1 MERDHSVAKRLVGA
15 IYSRAAGKL
24 YEPIVVQRAFPLLGG
39 NLNDLVLEQGQDA
52 VASAHGAPIL
62 DMPVGT
68 AYFTTAIA
76 RQHAGMVIGV
86 DIAEGMV
93 RQANVV
99 AREAGL
105 TNLLAV
111 QADAHK
117 LPFPDGCFGAVLCTN
132 GLQVIPGLS
141 PTVTELVR
149 VLRPRGTVYVSFLSA
164 PVTQFLS
171 ATRRS
176 GLPGLMRPREDV
188 LEAFSEAGIHAMTM
202 RKQRLATLLRGTKLP

>member
-1 MERDHSVAKRLVGA
+1 MGSDHSAAKRLVGA
-15 IYSRAAGKL
+15 IYSRAAENL

-52 VASAHGAPIL
+52 VASADGAPIL

-76 RQHAGMVIGV
+76 RQHAGIVVGV
-86 DIAEGMV
+86 DIADGMV
-93 RQANVV
+93 RQADLA
-99 AREAGL
+99 AREAGI

-117 LPFPDGCFGAVLCTN
+117 LPFPDACFGAVLCTN

-141 PTVTELVR
+141 PTVKELVR
-149 VLRPRGTVYVSFLSA
+149 VLRPGGMVFVSFLSA
-164 PVTQFLS
+164 PLTQFMS

-176 GLPGLMRPREDV
+176 GLPALMRPREDV
-188 LEAFSEAGIHAMTM
+188 LEAFSEAGIHGMTM
-202 RKQRLATLLRGTKLP
+202 RRQRLATLLRGAKPA